1 MLYKDEELCTTCIAG
16 YGALLIFDL
25 NLMKFSFE
33 RPLAQM
39 KLPKQNRPKTGKI
52 VQ

>member
-1 MLYKDEELCTTCIAG
+1 MYIAG

-33 RPLAQM
+33 RPLPQM
-39 KLPKQNRPKTGKI
+39 KLPKQSGPKMGKI
-52 VQ
+52 VQYMIIMTLRV